1 VSSARAEIARL
12 TGVAPAAVLPFVSDI
27 DARDAAPRSTL
38 SVKIQFWERGAK
50 NGSSDRSILEI
61 AVVPNV
67 VDLTL
72 VSRARRILRGVLEE
86 RGLGFFLVASSR
98 VPKLDPRRI
107 AWVVEAA
114 RRRVGRRARND
125 PNALS
130 RTRRVLRR
138 ELIRLLSDAMVQ
150 AGL

>member
-1 VSSARAEIARL
+1 M
-12 TGVAPAAVLPFVSDI
+12 
-27 DARDAAPRSTL
+27 
-38 SVKIQFWERGAK
+38 
-50 NGSSDRSILEI
+50 
-61 AVVPNV
+61 PNV

-72 VSRARRILRGVLEE
+72 VSRARRVLYSQLEE
-86 RGLGFFLVASSR
+86 RGLGFFLAASSR
-98 VPKLDPRRI
+98 APKLDPRRI

-114 RRRVGRRARND
+114 RRNVPPRARRD

-138 ELIRLLSDAMVQ
+138 ELIRRLTEAMLQ

>member
-1 VSSARAEIARL
+1 VSNL
-12 TGVAPAAVLPFVSDI
+12 
-27 DARDAAPRSTL
+27 
-38 SVKIQFWERGAK
+38 
-50 NGSSDRSILEI
+50 
-61 AVVPNV
+61 

-72 VSRARRILRGVLEE
+72 VSGARHALHSVLDE
-86 RGLGFFLVASSR
+86 RGLGFFLAQSSR
-98 VPKLDPRRI
+98 TPKLDPRRI

-114 RRRVGRRARND
+114 RRKASVHARRD

-138 ELIRLLSDAMVQ
+138 ELIRRLTDAMVQ

>member
-1 VSSARAEIARL
+1 MSNL
-12 TGVAPAAVLPFVSDI
+12 
-27 DARDAAPRSTL
+27 
-38 SVKIQFWERGAK
+38 
-50 NGSSDRSILEI
+50 
-61 AVVPNV
+61 

-72 VSRARRILRGVLEE
+72 VSRARRVLHAVLEE
-86 RGLGFFLVASSR
+86 RGLGFFLSAASR
-98 VPKLDPRRI
+98 TPRLDPRRI

-114 RRRVGRRARND
+114 RRNVPLRARRD

-138 ELIRLLSDAMVQ
+138 ELIRRLTEAMLQ

>member
-1 VSSARAEIARL
+1 MR
-12 TGVAPAAVLPFVSDI
+12 
-27 DARDAAPRSTL
+27 
-38 SVKIQFWERGAK
+38 
-50 NGSSDRSILEI
+50 
-61 AVVPNV
+61 NV

-72 VSRARRILRGVLEE
+72 VSKARRILKATLHH

-98 VPKLDPRRI
+98 SPRLDARRI

-114 RRRVGRRARND
+114 RRKAGRHARSD

-130 RTRRVLRR
+130 RTRRVVRR
-138 ELIRLLSDAMVQ
+138 ELIRLLSEAMVQ